1 MVKQVTSKVIIRVLL
16 RCRVNTASL
25 VKEDTPV
32 NTAMQS
38 IRVARWAGMSKEFYE
53 YNLKI

>member
-25 VKEDTPV
+25 VNEDTPV